1 MYSVA
6 DMATSHHR
14 QISNQTL
21 DCPISFVPQVHETTP
36 MLISVLLNGFLCI
49 ATGIVAVVSNL
60 LVLMTIHGKPLF
72 SSNQNILFE
81 ALASVDIMTRAIAV
95 PLFVAYQ
102 WQVVMADVNCILASV
117 MLVFLQICIV
127 FSVIVILLISLE
139 RSFAVFKPF
148 KYKALVTRK
157 RILQVLL
164 TSWSA
169 WLVILVVKN
178 TCMHH
183 SGKHFP
189 ACAGWGFVALFV
201 LAGFLYLKMCKVV
214 KRHRNAIAALQT
226 DPEVTRRILKQRK
239 SLKTT
244 IHVMGA
250 FILCHMPLVLS
261 LTLVW
266 LGVISMEG
274 KSFLLLSWTGLMAL
288 VNSCLD
294 PFIYCWRENRI
305 KRGTIDLLRYGNNTG
320 ISIIPIPWL
329 SAPRRSNEIYRVGHQ
344 ETAA

>member
-1 MYSVA
+1 
-6 DMATSHHR
+6 MATSHHQ

-21 DCPISFVPQVHETTP
+21 DCPISFVPQVHETSP
-36 MLISVLLNGFLCI
+36 MLISVLLNGLLCI
-49 ATGIVAVVSNL
+49 ATGIVSVVSNL
-60 LVLMTIHGKPLF
+60 LVLMTIHGKPVF

-81 ALASVDIMTRAIAV
+81 ALAFVDILTGAIAV

-102 WQVVMADVNCILASV
+102 WQVVMADVNCILASFL
-117 MLVFLQICIV
+117 LVLLQICIV
-127 FSVIVILLISLE
+127 FSIIVILLISLE
-139 RSFAVFKPF
+139 RSFAVLKPF
-148 KYKALVTRK
+148 KYQALVTRK
-157 RILQVLL
+157 RILHVLL

-169 WLVILVVKN
+169 WLITVVVKN

-183 SGKHFP
+183 SGKRFP
-189 ACAGWGFVALFV
+189 ACVGWGFVAMFV
-201 LAGFLYLKMCKVV
+201 FVGFLYLKMCKVV

-244 IHVMGA
+244 LHVTGA
-250 FILCHMPLVLS
+250 FIVCHLPLVLS

-266 LGVISMEG
+266 LGVISAG
-274 KSFLLLSWTGLMAL
+274 RKSFLFLTWAGLMTL

-305 KRGTIDLLRYGNNTG
+305 KRRIIDLLQNRNNNAFG
-320 ISIIPIPWL
+320 VIPILAL
-329 SAPRRSNEIYRVGHQ
+329 SAPRRSTEMYRVDPQG
-344 ETAA
+344 TAA

>member
-1 MYSVA
+1 
-6 DMATSHHR
+6 MATSHHR
-14 QISNQTL
+14 QVSNETL
-21 DCPISFVPQVHETTP
+21 DCPILFVPQVHETNP
-36 MLISVLLNGFLCI
+36 MLISVLLNGLLCI

-60 LVLMTIHGKPLF
+60 LVLITIHGKPVF

-81 ALASVDIMTRAIAV
+81 ALAFVDILTEAIAV

-102 WQVVMADVNCILASV
+102 WQVVMADVNCILASF

-127 FSVIVILLISLE
+127 FTVIVILLISAE

-148 KYKALVTRK
+148 KYQALVTRR

-169 WLVILVVKN
+169 WLIILVVKN

-183 SGKHFP
+183 SGKRFP
-189 ACAGWGFVALFV
+189 ACAGWGFAALFV
-201 LAGFLYLKMCKVV
+201 VVGFLYFKMCNVV

-266 LGVISMEG
+266 LGVISMG
-274 KSFLLLSWTGLMAL
+274 RKSFLFLSWTGLMGL

-294 PFIYCWRENRI
+294 PFIYYWRENRI
-305 KRGTIDLLRYGNNTG
+305 KRGIIDLLRYRNNTG
-320 ISIIPIPWL
+320 IGIIPIPAL
-329 SAPRRSNEIYRVGHQ
+329 SAPRRSTEMYRIGLQ